1 MDSSVQLRRSLRAL
15 SYSVKSYYLRE
26 VEAVPVGVKE
36 LLFLLLS
43 GRVLGGVVV
52 RALHATAAS
61 NSADSLLTT
70 RSYILLLLVV
80 DMLRLLAW
88 SRDSCGLGSAA
99 ATMSLLS
106 ALAFVFSNQTNSI
119 NQPLMLLRTLCLRP
133 RPKKTRGQKQGR
145 PRTSKSRFHNA
156 TYIKFITS

>member
-80 DMLRLLAW
+80 DMLRLLA
-88 SRDSCGLGSAA
+88 
-99 ATMSLLS
+99 
-106 ALAFVFSNQTNSI
+106 
-119 NQPLMLLRTLCLRP
+119 
-133 RPKKTRGQKQGR
+133 
-145 PRTSKSRFHNA
+145 
-156 TYIKFITS
+156 